1 MFEKLFSSSSING
14 VRLKNRIVMAPMVT
28 NLNSLDGFITERSK
42 EYYARRAKG
51 GVGLIQVGSAVVVY
65 PEGGGGRNN
74 IAIDEDKFIPGLTD
88 FVESVKKASP
98 NVKISVQLAHV
109 GPHARQGIRD
119 AVSFGASAI
128 PSGDF
133 VTRIPLELSV
143 EEIEKIVRA
152 FAGAAGRAKQ
162 AGFDMIGLH
171 FAHGY
176 LISNFISPKTNRRK
190 DEYGGS
196 LENRFR
202 FGKEILQQCRESVGK
217 AFPIIV
223 RINTDD
229 CTEGGQ
235 TIEGAKIIARL
246 CEENGANAIDVS
258 CGGSLG
264 TFPLGDPTS
273 AAPRGVL
280 LRHAMAIREVLT
292 IPVIVGRRIMTPEYA
307 EQILQET
314 NIELINMGRPLIADP
329 DLPKKAA
336 EGRVE
341 DIVPCIACC
350 QGCYDYLRSQ
360 KPITCLANPM
370 VGREKELRELTK
382 TTRPKKVF
390 VVGGGPAGLEA
401 AIVASARGHQV
412 TIYEKS
418 ATLGGQ
424 LNLAST
430 PSFRQEMNRLVDY
443 FLTQI
448 KKFGIVV
455 HLGKEVDLRE
465 IEELKPDIVIV
476 ATGAKP
482 LVPPIPGLEKSNVS
496 TAWDLLS
503 GKAKFV
509 GKIVVIGGGKVG
521 CHVAEFLAEKKQDV
535 TIVEMLGEI
544 ASDMG
549 PENRKWTLLRL
560 NGKGVK
566 VLTNTKL
573 IEILEKEVVL
583 ERDGKG
589 KLLPVDTVILA
600 LGAVPE
606 RGLVEKL
613 VGRGISLYMLGDC
626 ATVGDALDAIR
637 EGYRIGN
644 SI

>member
-1 MFEKLFSSSSING
+1 MFEKLFSSSSIKG
-14 VRLKNRIVMAPMVT
+14 VPLKNRIVMPPMMT
-28 NLNSLDGFITERSK
+28 NFNSLDGFVTERSK

-51 GVGLIQVGSAVVVY
+51 GVGLIQIESAIVVY

-74 IAIDEDKFIPGLTD
+74 PAIDEDKFIPGLMD
-88 FVESVKKASP
+88 LVKRIKKADSD
-98 NVKISVQLAHV
+98 VKVSVQLTHV

-119 AVSFGASAI
+119 AVTFGSSRI

-133 VTRIPLELSV
+133 AARIPLDLSV
-143 EEIEKIVRA
+143 EEIQKLVRA
-152 FAGAAGRAKQ
+152 FADAARRAKE
-162 AGFDMIGLH
+162 AGFDMISLH

-176 LISNFISPKTNRRK
+176 LVSNFISPKTNRRK

-202 FGKEILQQCRESVGK
+202 FGKEILQQCRENVGK
-217 AFPIIV
+217 DFPIIV
-223 RINTDD
+223 RINADD

-235 TIEGAKIIARL
+235 TIEGAKMVARL
-246 CEENGANAIDVS
+246 CGESGADALDVS
-258 CGGSLG
+258 CGGGISTLVS
-264 TFPLGDPTS
+264 GDPTS
-273 AAPRGVL
+273 ATPRGVL
-280 LRHAMAIREVLT
+280 VRHAIAIQEVLT

-314 NIELINMGRPLIADP
+314 NVQFVNMGRPLIADP

-336 EGRVE
+336 EGRTE

-360 KPITCLANPM
+360 KPITCLVNPM

-382 TTRPKKVF
+382 AIRPKKVL
-390 VVGGGPAGLEA
+390 VVGSGPAGLEA

-412 TIYEKS
+412 TVCEKS

-424 LNLAST
+424 INLALI
-430 PSFRQEMNRLVDY
+430 PSFRQEMKRLIDY

-448 KKFGIVV
+448 KKLGIIVQ
-455 HLGKEVDLRE
+455 LEKEADLKA
-465 IEELKPDIVIV
+465 IEEFRPDVVVI

-482 LVPPIPGLEKSNVS
+482 SVAPIPGLENLNVC

-503 GKAKFV
+503 GKAKFD

-535 TIVEMLGEI
+535 TIIEMLEEI

-549 PENRKWTLLRL
+549 PENKKWTLLRL
-560 NGKGVK
+560 IGKGVK

-573 IEILEKEVVL
+573 IEILEKEVIL

-589 KLLPVDTVILA
+589 KILPADTVVLA
-600 LGAVPE
+600 LGAVPDRE
-606 RGLVEKL
+606 LVEKL
-613 VGRGISLYMLGDC
+613 IGRGISLYIVGDC
-626 ATVGDALDAIR
+626 AQVGDALDAIR
-637 EGYRIGN
+637 EGFRIGN